1 MPPPPPQR
9 FGWQTTLRNVG
20 KKCTDPPADQ
30 ASTNPHN
37 ASLYVYQTYIQAL
50 FHPPCLTIVPCCTP
64 HPPTLLHLHPPPLY
78 CLQKKYDDKY
88 QVYDKYEKTN
98 DKYKKYDDKY
108 EKYDDK

>member
-1 MPPPPPQR
+1 
-9 FGWQTTLRNVG
+9 
-20 KKCTDPPADQ
+20 
-30 ASTNPHN
+30 
-37 ASLYVYQTYIQAL
+37 
-50 FHPPCLTIVPCCTP
+50 VPCCTP